1 MKIAREMGLAVE
13 ERPFTPEELF
23 AAREAFMSAA
33 GSLVMPV
40 IEVDGKPIGNGG
52 PGTIT
57 SEIRQRYITLLKAS

>member
-1 MKIAREMGLAVE
+1 VE

-23 AAREAFMSAA
+23 GAREAFMSAA

-40 IEVDGKPIGNGG
+40 VAVDGKPIGNGG

-57 SEIRQRYITLLKAS
+57 SEIRSRYIALLKAG